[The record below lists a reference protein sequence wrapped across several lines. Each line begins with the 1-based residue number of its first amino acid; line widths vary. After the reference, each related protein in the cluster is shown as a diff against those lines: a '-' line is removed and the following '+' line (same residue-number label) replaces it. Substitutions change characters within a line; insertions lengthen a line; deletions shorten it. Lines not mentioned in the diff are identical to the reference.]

1 MGSFRA
7 SLELG
12 GKEFDVLQTEYVFS
26 RDTDK
31 KGKIASNV
39 YGGRIN
45 ITIESTAD
53 TSVIEAMLNSQFK
66 AIEGKVI
73 YKKSEEDSK
82 MKEIEFKN
90 AYIVYYKE
98 NLDVNG
104 ILPMVINFTI
114 SAEEMSIGTAAID
127 NRWPSSIMI

>member
-1 MGSFRA
+1 
-7 SLELG
+7 
-12 GKEFDVLQTEYVFS
+12 
-26 RDTDK
+26 K

-127 NRWPSSIMI
+127 NRWPVA

>member
-7 SLELG
+7 SLEIG
-12 GKEFDVLQTEYVFS
+12 GKEFDVLYSEYVFS

-31 KGKIASNV
+31 KGKVSSGV
-39 YGGRIN
+39 FGGRI
-45 ITIESTAD
+45 TVEIESTAD

-66 AIEGKVI
+66 STEGKVV
-73 YKKSEEDSK
+73 YKKTDEDAK

-98 NLDVNG
+98 ILDVNNDV
-104 ILPMVINFTI
+104 PMRIRFTL
-114 SAEEMSIGTAAID
+114 SAEEMSVGNAAID
-127 NRWPSSIMI
+127 NRWPVA

>member
-12 GKEFDVLQTEYVFS
+12 GKEFDVLYSEYSFS

-31 KGKIASNV
+31 KGKVSSNV
-39 YGGRIN
+39 YGGRV
-45 ITIESTAD
+45 TLEIESTED

-66 AIEGKVI
+66 SVDGKIV
-73 YKKSEEDSK
+73 YKKTEEDAK

-90 AYIVYYKE
+90 SYLVYYKE
-98 NLDVNG
+98 ILDVNG
-104 ILPMVINFTI
+104 DVPMKLRFTV
-114 SAEEMSIGTAAID
+114 SAEQILIGNASID
-127 NRWPSSIMI
+127 NRWPKA

>member
-12 GKEFDVLQTEYVFS
+12 GKEFDVLSSDYAFS

-39 YGGRIN
+39 YGGRISMR
-45 ITIESTAD
+45 IESTAD
-53 TSVIEAMLNSQFK
+53 TTVIEAMLNSQFK
-66 AIEGKVI
+66 AIEGKII
-73 YKKSEEDSK
+73 YKKSEEDAK

-98 NLDVNG
+98 TLDVNG
-104 ILPMVINFTI
+104 DVPMVINFTI
-114 SAEEMSIGTAAID
+114 SAEEISVGNAAIH
-127 NRWPSSIMI
+127 NRWPVA